1 MSKVDTTLL
10 EKLGMK
16 KALLDKISEK
26 NRMMLIS
33 FVMDHAAASNVL
45 KMAVLLASLEIHG
58 KHGAISLASSG
69 VATPAQ
75 LQNLSAEQISRVID
89 DLNHHKD
96 KREATRS
103 IKIMLIH
110 DQQEKLY
117 IKSGGVKG
125 ELPMKESEEESSF
138 YF

>member
-1 MSKVDTTLL
+1 MSKVDITLL

-58 KHGAISLASSG
+58 KHGAIGLASIG
-69 VATPAQ
+69 VATPVQ
-75 LQNLSAEQISRVID
+75 LQNLSAEQIRQVINN
-89 DLNHHKD
+89 LNHHKD
-96 KREATRS
+96 RREAAKN

-125 ELPMKESEEESSF
+125 ELHMDESDEENSF

>member
-1 MSKVDTTLL
+1 MSKVDITLL

-16 KALLDKISEK
+16 KALLDKISER

-45 KMAVLLASLEIHG
+45 KMAVLLTSLEIHG
-58 KHGAISLASSG
+58 KHGAIGLASIG
-69 VATPAQ
+69 VATPVQ
-75 LQNLSAEQISRVID
+75 LQNLSAEQIRQVID

-96 KREATRS
+96 KKLAARA
-103 IKIMLIH
+103 IKLMLIH

-125 ELPMKESEEESSF
+125 ELHTDESDEENSF
-138 YF
+138 YS